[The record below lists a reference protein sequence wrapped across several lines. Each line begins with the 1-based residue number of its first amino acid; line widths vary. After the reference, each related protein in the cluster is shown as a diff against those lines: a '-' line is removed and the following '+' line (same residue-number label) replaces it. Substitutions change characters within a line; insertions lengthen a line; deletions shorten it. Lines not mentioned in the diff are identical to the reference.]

1 MKPFLIP
8 NGSLLY
14 LVFIDMYNFKR
25 ISSKKG
31 TTINIIVIKPPPKC
45 QYLNSYDMLRT
56 TRESRASILPN
67 ATIWTPAKDRSL
79 DLKVMLYEFIST
91 GHCSNISAKY

>member
-14 LVFIDMYNFKR
+14 LVFSDMFNFNR
-25 ISSKKG
+25 ISSKKRYRYKYNSYK
-31 TTINIIVIKPPPKC
+31 TSPKC

-67 ATIWTPAKDRSL
+67 AAIWTPAKDRSL
-79 DLKVMLYEFIST
+79 DLKVMLYEFITT